1 MAKDFK
7 IRYVKARVYNG
18 GNVKK
23 LAKIIL
29 ISLSVLL
36 FSCTNNETS
45 SDKNQSDSV
54 TKKVRWKMASTFPG
68 SLTQLGTSG
77 VRFQNQI
84 SKVSGKNIQIKFF
97 EPGALVPA
105 LEVFDAVSSGS
116 VDAGWSTPGYW
127 AGKVPALPLFAA
139 VPFGP
144 SAQEYM
150 AWIYYGGGK
159 QLFEEIYAK
168 HNIKGIFCGVIP
180 PEASG
185 WFRKEIK
192 SIQDLK
198 GMKMRFFGL
207 GAKVM
212 EKIGVSTQ
220 LIAGGDI
227 FPALELGTID
237 ATEFSMPAVDLDLGF
252 YQVAKHYYFPG
263 WHQQSTLQELMI
275 NMDKWNS
282 LSDTQ
287 KAQIETTCGDNMRN
301 GIAEGEAIQVDALNS
316 LKEKGVNIH
325 KWSDEILDALEAAWM
340 EVVEEE
346 SNNDADFKRSWES
359 LSLFRKEIEVWKSLG
374 YLDN

>member
-1 MAKDFK
+1 MFLTKTLK
-7 IRYVKARVYNG
+7 IVFF
-18 GNVKK
+18 
-23 LAKIIL
+23 LAVLIL
-29 ISLSVLL
+29 VACSNE
-36 FSCTNNETS
+36 NNKS
-45 SDKNQSDSV
+45 SEQGQQTKE
-54 TKKVRWKMASTFPG
+54 KKVKWKMASSFPG
-68 SLTQLGTSG
+68 TLTQLGTAG
-77 VRFQNQI
+77 VRFQDQI
-84 SKVSGKNIQIKFF
+84 EKISAKNIQVKFF

-127 AGKVPALPLFAA
+127 AGKVSALPLFGA

-144 SAQEYM
+144 SAGEYM

-159 QLFEEIYAK
+159 ELFEEIYAK
-168 HNIKGIFCGVIP
+168 HNIKGVFCGMIP

-192 SIQDLK
+192 SIDDMK

-237 ATEFSMPAVDLDLGF
+237 ATEFSMPAVDLKLGF

-263 WHQQSTLQELMI
+263 WHQQSTLFELMI
-275 NMDKWNS
+275 NMDKWNK

-287 KAQIETTCGDNMRN
+287 KVQIETVCGDNIRN
-301 GIAEGEAIQVDALNS
+301 GIAEGDAIQLDALAI
-316 LKEKGVNIH
+316 LKSKGVIIH
-325 KWSDEILDALEAAWM
+325 KWSDEILNALEKAWM

-346 SNNDADFKRSWES
+346 SAKDEDFKRSWNS
-359 LSLFRKEIEVWKSLG
+359 LNTFRENYKTWKNLG
-374 YLDN
+374 YLD